1 MREVVDPAVKEP
13 RNRSMPLTAAMV
25 RLADVAE
32 LIKAR
37 SIPDEELR
45 DLCEDY
51 RLARETLT
59 RLRKAKPRR
68 TVEIGE
74 YTELVAD
81 LEDEIVRRLLGEPG
95 GR

>member
-1 MREVVDPAVKEP
+1 MREVVDKVVKAP
-13 RNRSMPLTAAMV
+13 RSRSMPLTAAMV

-37 SIPDEELR
+37 SIADEVLR

-51 RLARETLT
+51 RVARETLT
-59 RLRKAKPRR
+59 RLRKSKPRR
-68 TVEIGE
+68 TVEIDE
-74 YTELVAD
+74 YTDLVAD
-81 LEDEIVRRLLGEPG
+81 LEDEIVHRLLGEPL

>member
-1 MREVVDPAVKEP
+1 
-13 RNRSMPLTAAMV
+13 MPLTAAMV

-37 SIPDEELR
+37 SISDEVLR

-68 TVEIGE
+68 ALEIDE
-74 YTELVAD
+74 YTDLVAD
-81 LEDEIVRRLLGEPG
+81 LEDEIVRRLLGESA
-95 GR
+95 GRGTSPDR

>member
-1 MREVVDPAVKEP
+1 MRKVTDTAVKQP
-13 RNRSMPLTAAMV
+13 RRRSMPLTAAMV

-32 LIKAR
+32 LIRAR
-37 SIPDEELR
+37 SIADEVLR

-59 RLRKAKPRR
+59 RLRRTKPRR
-68 TVEIGE
+68 PLEIDE

-81 LEDEIVRRLLGEPG
+81 LEDEIVRRLLGEPT